1 MTAAEKNHKDL
12 LKSIYDSVER
22 FAPTNRKLIDFINEK
37 VTGEG
42 LQLSLKK
49 IKFIDKS
56 ERSAKQLT
64 GITLIEFGKHL
75 KELNFSEEEETE
87 LLKEASE
94 ILEDA
99 KKQIEKVYGE
109 VRRYIVTKE
118 LRTECLKGNF
128 RKIPTLSNAQNE
140 IISKEIFSLALEEIN
155 KDGKGSLDD
164 IEQEFQKINHIAMTL
179 FDVAANSAAKEKKS
193 SHKEEKKSASPF
205 GILDRFF

>member
-12 LKSIYDSVER
+12 LKPIYDSIER
-22 FAPTNRKLIDFINEK
+22 FAPSNRKLIDFVNEK

-42 LQLSLKK
+42 LKLSLNKV
-49 IKFIDKS
+49 KFIDKS

-64 GITLIEFGKHL
+64 GMTLIEFSKHL
-75 KELNFSEEEETE
+75 KSQNLSEEEETE
-87 LLKEASE
+87 LMQQASE

-118 LRTECLKGNF
+118 LRTLCLQDNF
-128 RKIPTLSNAQNE
+128 KKIPTLSKAQNE

-155 KDGKGSLDD
+155 NSGKGSLDD
-164 IEQEFQKINHIAMTL
+164 IEKEFQKINRIAATL
-179 FDVAANSAAKEKKS
+179 FNAASNSEAKEKEKNSRRKEDKKNS
-193 SHKEEKKSASPF
+193 SS
-205 GILDRFF
+205 IWDRFF

>member
-12 LKSIYDSVER
+12 LKPIYDSIER
-22 FAPTNRKLIDFINEK
+22 FAPSNRKLIDFVNEK

-42 LQLSLKK
+42 LKLSLNKV
-49 IKFIDKS
+49 KFIDKS

-64 GITLIEFGKHL
+64 GMTLIEFSKHL
-75 KELNFSEEEETE
+75 KSQNLSEEEETE
-87 LLKEASE
+87 LMQQASE

-118 LRTECLKGNF
+118 LRTLCLQDNF
-128 RKIPTLSNAQNE
+128 KKIPTLSKAQNE

-155 KDGKGSLDD
+155 NSGKGSLDD
-164 IEQEFQKINHIAMTL
+164 IEKEFQKINRIAATL
-179 FDVAANSAAKEKKS
+179 FNAASNSEAKEKEKNSKRKEDKKNS
-193 SHKEEKKSASPF
+193 SS
-205 GILDRFF
+205 IWDRFF

>member
-1 MTAAEKNHKDL
+1 MTAAEKNHKEL
-12 LKSIYDSVER
+12 LKPIYDSVER
-22 FAPTNRKLIDFINEK
+22 FAPTNRKLIDFVNEK
-37 VTGEG
+37 VEGEG
-42 LQLSLKK
+42 IKRSLNKV
-49 IKFIDKS
+49 KFIDKS

-75 KELNFSEEEETE
+75 KEQNLSEEDETE

-118 LRTECLKGNF
+118 LRTTCLQDNF
-128 RKIPTLSNAQNE
+128 RKIPTLTKEQNE

-155 KDGKGSLDD
+155 SSDKASIDD
-164 IEQEFQKINHIAMTL
+164 IEKEFQKINHIAMTL
-179 FDVAANSAAKEKKS
+179 FDVASTQETKHKKT
-193 SHKEEKKSASPF
+193 KEEKKSSSS
-205 GILDRFF
+205 IWDRFF

>member
-1 MTAAEKNHKDL
+1 MTERNHKDL
-12 LKSIYDSVER
+12 LKPIYDSVER
-22 FAPTNRKLIDFINEK
+22 FAPTNRKLIDFVNEK
-37 VTGEG
+37 VEGEG
-42 LQLSLKK
+42 IKRSLNKV
-49 IKFIDKS
+49 KFIDKS

-75 KELNFSEEEETE
+75 KEQNLAEEEETE

-118 LRTECLKGNF
+118 LRTTCLQDNF
-128 RKIPTLSNAQNE
+128 RKIPALSSEQNE

-155 KDGKGSLDD
+155 SSDKASIDD
-164 IEQEFQKINHIAMTL
+164 IEKEFQKINHIAMTL
-179 FDVAANSAAKEKKS
+179 FDVAANTETKHKKNQ
-193 SHKEEKKSASPF
+193 HKEEKKSSSS
-205 GILDRFF
+205 IWDRFF